1 MADAGDLTVVGGT
14 RAEAASPL
22 VDLSA
27 PWIHP
32 STSAGSVLPARIAD
46 FRRMANFGADHPDCA
61 VCGEL
66 QSGLNRRLL
75 NLT

>member
-14 RAEAASPL
+14 RAEAAPQL
-22 VDLSA
+22 VELSA
-27 PWIHP
+27 ARVHP
-32 STSAGSVLPARIAD
+32 RASAGGVLPARIARY
-46 FRRMANFGADHPDCA
+46 RRMANVSADHPDCA